1 MKHFVLSLVVLV
13 VLSSTASSQFRFGV
27 QGNLTNVNIG
37 GQVQE
42 IYGLGYGGGVHFDVK
57 AGLFSLRLSGD
68 YVMLNPDKDKY
79 RALLQK
85 VIGSA
90 AAGFTIDGGRINVYS
105 ANLNVNLTILPL
117 PIVQVY
123 ATGGGGFA
131 NLSVT
136 DAKVTY
142 NGLPVTSVPGM
153 KGQTKPTA
161 NVGAGV
167 EINLGGV
174 TLFGEA
180 KVNWIM
186 TEGETSTQVPLATIG
201 LTF

>member
-1 MKHFVLSLVVLV
+1 
-13 VLSSTASSQFRFGV
+13 
-27 QGNLTNVNIG
+27 
-37 GQVQE
+37 
-42 IYGLGYGGGVHFDVK
+42 
-57 AGLFSLRLSGD
+57 
-68 YVMLNPDKDKY
+68 
-79 RALLQK
+79 
-85 VIGSA
+85 
-90 AAGFTIDGGRINVYS
+90 
-105 ANLNVNLTILPL
+105 
-117 PIVQVY
+117 
-123 ATGGGGFA
+123 
-131 NLSVT
+131 VT

>member
-1 MKHFVLSLVVLV
+1 
-13 VLSSTASSQFRFGV
+13 
-27 QGNLTNVNIG
+27 
-37 GQVQE
+37 
-42 IYGLGYGGGVHFDVK
+42 VHFDVK

>member
-1 MKHFVLSLVVLV
+1 MKHFVLCLVVV
-13 VLSSTASSQFRFGV
+13 VALTSAAQSQFKFGI
-27 QGNLTNVNIG
+27 QGDLTNVNIG

-42 IYGLGYGGGVHFDVK
+42 IYGLGYGGGVHFDI
-57 AGLFSLRLSGD
+57 GLGLLSLRLSGD

-85 VIGSA
+85 IVGSA
-90 AAGFTIDGGRINVYS
+90 ASGFTIDGGRIDVYS
-105 ANLNVNLTILPL
+105 ANLNLNLTLLPL
-117 PIVQVY
+117 PVIHVY

-136 DAKVTY
+136 EAKVTY
-142 NGLPVTSVPGM
+142 NGLPVTTVPAL

-167 EINLGGV
+167 ELKLGGV
-174 TLFGEA
+174 TLFGEV

-186 TEGETSTQVPLATIG
+186 TEGETSSQVPLGTIG